1 MSVMDAVASMRE
13 VQATLQTLFSPAR
26 PAAASSASAAGFA
39 DALASVTGTPSPAAL
54 TGPGGTASG
63 PDVVTAALEY
73 VGVPY
78 VLGGEDSTGIDC
90 SGLVQRAFA
99 DLGIEVPRLV
109 RDQKNLGT
117 EVPSLAQ
124 AKPGD
129 LIVTAGGDHISIY
142 LGNNMVVHAPYAG
155 RDVSV
160 QKLWVGEDGI
170 DTIRR
175 VIPDGPVLSSV
186 EGSALGAGLASLAGG
201 TTTATA
207 LAGLLGGT
215 GTAGTSDPSTG
226 LGTGLTAA
234 AIQAAQAAYARS
246 AS

>member
-13 VQATLQTLFSPAR
+13 VQATLQTLFPAAR
-26 PAAASSASAAGFA
+26 PTAAPSASATEFA
-39 DALASVTGTPSPAAL
+39 QALAGVTATPATPL
-54 TGPGGTASG
+54 TGAGGTASAS
-63 PDVVTAALEY
+63 DVVTAALKY

-78 VLGGEDSTGIDC
+78 VLGGEDAKGIDC

-109 RDQKNLGT
+109 RDQKLIGT
-117 EVPSLAQ
+117 EVPSLAE

-129 LIVTAGGDHISIY
+129 LIVTGGGDHISIY

-175 VIPDGPVLSSV
+175 VLPD
-186 EGSALGAGLASLAGG
+186 SAGLPAGIAGLAGLGGLGGG
-201 TTTATA
+201 TTTVAA
-207 LAGLLGGT
+207 LAGLLGG
-215 GTAGTSDPSTG
+215 GVPGTSDSSTG
-226 LGTGLTAA
+226 LRTDLTAA
-234 AIQAAQAAYARS
+234 AALQAAQAAYARS
-246 AS
+246 AT